1 MDALQTGTIAGAG
14 LDVYEVEPL
23 PADHPL
29 WDAPNV
35 LLTPHTAGFGPYLDD
50 RRLAILLDNSQR
62 FVRGEPLVNV
72 VDKARWF

>member
-1 MDALQTGTIAGAG
+1 
-14 LDVYEVEPL
+14 
-23 PADHPL
+23 L

-62 FVRGEPLVNV
+62 FLKGEPLANV
-72 VDKARWF
+72 VDKSLWF